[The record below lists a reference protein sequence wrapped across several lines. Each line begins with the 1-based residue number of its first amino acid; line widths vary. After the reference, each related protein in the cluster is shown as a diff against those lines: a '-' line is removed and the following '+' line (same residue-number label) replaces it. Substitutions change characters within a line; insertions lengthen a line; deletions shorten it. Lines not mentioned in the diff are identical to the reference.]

1 MKEDIK
7 KAVRPEEY
15 DKIKE
20 LIGLA
25 NEDDLGGETIQQAKV
40 LEGNPRNTGIHACEL
55 SHQVILQILF
65 LAKDSICM
73 LLNLITRSWKVL
85 VY

>member
-1 MKEDIK
+1 MKKRHYK
-7 KAVRPEEY
+7 KKRFGPEEY

-40 LEGNPRNTGIHACEL
+40 LEGNLRIHIHACGY
-55 SHQVILQILF
+55 HYT
-65 LAKDSICM
+65 K
-73 LLNLITRSWKVL
+73 
-85 VY
+85 

>member
-1 MKEDIK
+1 MKKRHYK
-7 KAVRPEEY
+7 KKRFGPEEY

-40 LEGNPRNTGIHACEL
+40 LEGNLRNTFTLVESL
-55 SHQVILQILF
+55 HQVILQILF
-65 LAKDSICM
+65 LWPAKDSD
-73 LLNLITRSWKVL
+73 LYVT
-85 VY
+85 

>member
-1 MKEDIK
+1 MKKKTSLK

-40 LEGNPRNTGIHACEL
+40 LEGNQEYWYSRLWSYHYPGIYL
-55 SHQVILQILF
+55 RFDYGLWV
-65 LAKDSICM
+65 
-73 LLNLITRSWKVL
+73 
-85 VY
+85 